1 VKALRDSFAFSRS
14 LFSGTVHQHNAA
26 KVASVSRAIF
36 TFLSQNSVL
45 SKIAIAALLVLDAR
59 NIPRSPPC
67 GKKFLFLRPARNC
80 PQSPHFDGMLLRS
93 ARFFQP
99 SADELYGFMLQLST
113 RLVVVMMSACPAAA
127 SKIPKNGEPRPLLP
141 TRLSA

>member
-1 VKALRDSFAFSRS
+1 
-14 LFSGTVHQHNAA
+14 
-26 KVASVSRAIF
+26 
-36 TFLSQNSVL
+36 
-45 SKIAIAALLVLDAR
+45 
-59 NIPRSPPC
+59 
-67 GKKFLFLRPARNC
+67 
-80 PQSPHFDGMLLRS
+80 MLLRS

-141 TRLSA
+141 ARLSA